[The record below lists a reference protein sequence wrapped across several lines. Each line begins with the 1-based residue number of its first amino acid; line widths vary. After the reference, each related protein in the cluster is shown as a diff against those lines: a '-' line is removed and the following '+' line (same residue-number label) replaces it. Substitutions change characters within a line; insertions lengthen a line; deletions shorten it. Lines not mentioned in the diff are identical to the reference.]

1 MLMNGVSYSLLN
13 RYVMEKTKESPEVH
27 LLKIARDIVQELY
40 LDIIKEEDCPTKAL
54 LEVAHT
60 ALHEVIHVY
69 DIQKEIFRNG

>member
-13 RYVMEKTKESPEVH
+13 RYVMDKKETSEVH

-54 LEVAHT
+54 LEVATT
-60 ALHEVIHVY
+60 ALREVIHVY